1 MKAYKIELLI
11 IDHEDMGIDEILDD
25 LDNAQFT
32 NPQVKSVEVRDIGD
46 WSDEHALNRND
57 TADAEYRA
65 LFPRG
70 TE

>member
-11 IDHEDMGIDEILDD
+11 IDHDNVGEEEIRGIIGNVRYLYP
-25 LDNAQFT
+25 LI
-32 NPQVKSVEVRDIGD
+32 KSVEVRDIGD
-46 WSDEHALNRND
+46 WSDEHPLTQRD